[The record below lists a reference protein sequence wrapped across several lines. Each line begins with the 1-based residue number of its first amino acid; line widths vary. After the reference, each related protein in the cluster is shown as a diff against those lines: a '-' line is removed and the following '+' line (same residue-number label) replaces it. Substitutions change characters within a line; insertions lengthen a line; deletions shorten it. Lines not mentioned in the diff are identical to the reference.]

1 MTPSSD
7 PFPGAGAH
15 AVSGAMLRQDPDL
28 ELRYSEYRKRQAA
41 ALISLLP
48 REAVRPL
55 YARAREWGRT
65 AGLEGG
71 DDPLATLLLFL
82 QQVLPLPPL
91 HVWMNDRLAN
101 PEAHLREEFESPPAQ
116 SRPTPPLTVESR
128 PMNVNG
134 GRWRASLNLYR
145 RDEAWRGFIAFHP
158 AEGGGGLRTA
168 EIFREDDP
176 EEIRTRFL
184 GFQNHT
190 LQAFLRSV
198 SPG

>member
-1 MTPSSD
+1 M
-7 PFPGAGAH
+7 
-15 AVSGAMLRQDPDL
+15 SGAMLGHDPDL
-28 ELRYSEYRKRQAA
+28 ELRYGEYRRRQVAG
-41 ALISLLP
+41 LISLLP

-55 YARAREWGRT
+55 YARAREWGRA
-65 AGLEGG
+65 AGLVGG

-91 HVWMNDRLAN
+91 EVWVDDRLAN
-101 PEAHLREEFESPPAQ
+101 PEAHLREEFDSPQAQ
-116 SRPTPPLTVESR
+116 SRPTLPLTVESR
-128 PMNVNG
+128 PMDVNG

-145 RDEAWRGFIAFHP
+145 RDEAWRGFITFNP
-158 AEGGGGLRTA
+158 AEGGDGLRTA

-176 EEIRTRFL
+176 EEIRKRFL
-184 GFQNHT
+184 GYQNHT

>member
-7 PFPGAGAH
+7 PT
-15 AVSGAMLRQDPDL
+15 SGAASQAISQARAPQDPDL
-28 ELRYSEYRKRQAA
+28 ELRYREYRRRQAA
-41 ALISLLP
+41 ALISILP

-55 YARAREWGRT
+55 YARARDWGR
-65 AGLEGG
+65 ADGMEGG

-82 QQVLPLPPL
+82 QHVLPLPPL
-91 HVWMNDRLAN
+91 DVWMRDRLAN
-101 PEAHLREEFESPPAQ
+101 LEAHLREEFESPQAQ

-128 PMNVNG
+128 SLDVKG

-158 AEGGGGLRTA
+158 AGGGEGLRTA

-184 GFQNHT
+184 GYQNHT